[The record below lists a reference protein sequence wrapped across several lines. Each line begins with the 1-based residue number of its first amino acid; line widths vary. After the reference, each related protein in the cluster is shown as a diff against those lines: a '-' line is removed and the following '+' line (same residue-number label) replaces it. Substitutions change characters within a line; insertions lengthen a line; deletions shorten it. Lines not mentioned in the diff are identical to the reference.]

1 MDLHV
6 MLLRLAVR
14 GVILAAII
22 ARVATAQGMPGC
34 KDRCGNL
41 KIPYPF
47 GMSQGCY
54 LNDSFLITCTYS
66 KTYLNGNLSVLNIA
80 LEGQLR
86 ILSPIATVCGSSQGN
101 TTKYQPLSTSFPIST
116 TRNKFIAVGCNT
128 TGAIRVFLGKTY
140 TATSCKSFYNTTN
153 KLINGSCS
161 GTGCCQTFIPKGLR
175 DFKIVVENYFGNVY
189 LRNPSFC
196 SHAFVVEQG
205 YYDFSSLDL
214 YSDSPNLNPFPV
226 VLDWAVGETKC
237 EQAKKNKTGY
247 LCQENSE
254 CYDWDGGAGYHCRCS
269 KGYQGNPYLPNGCK
283 DVNECDDDQGHND
296 CTHICRNTAGRYV
309 CLCPKGY
316 HGDGR
321 KGGQGCLQTKATV
334 GMSMSLVFMFVIVSV
349 LYWGVRKKKI
359 MKRRETF
366 FKQNGGIML
375 QQLLSNCKRK
385 GSAQGAKI
393 FTEDELKRATNNFG
407 DGNVIGQGGYGTV
420 YAGTLKDDM
429 IVAIKKSKVVD
440 RGQIEQFIN
449 EVVILSQIKH
459 PNVVNLLGCCLETPV
474 PLLVYEFI
482 TNNTLFH
489 HIHDEGRVSSMPW
502 ELRLRIAV
510 ETAGALAHMHS
521 FPINI
526 IHRDVKS
533 ANILLDDQ
541 YTAKVSDFGVSRLVP
556 LDQTQ
561 LPTLVQG
568 TFGYLDPEYFYSGLL
583 TKKSDVYSFGVV
595 LVELLTGKNVFSLD
609 RPEEDR
615 GLAMY
620 FISSLKEGHLLQ
632 ILEDR
637 VKKEGHAEQLKGVT
651 EVAKKC
657 LRLKGRKRPTMKEVK
672 EELEALR
679 NSKLNHGSE
688 LDHTYKK

>member
-1 MDLHV
+1 MDLHA
-6 MLLRLAVR
+6 MLLRLMVKS
-14 GVILAAII
+14 VILVVII

-54 LNDSFLITCTYS
+54 LNESFLITCTKS

-86 ILSPIATVCGSSQGN
+86 ILSPIATVCRGLQAN
-101 TTKYQPLSTSFPIST
+101 YTTRDQQLSTSFPLSS
-116 TRNKFIAVGCNT
+116 TRNKFIAVGYNT
-128 TGAIRVFLGKTY
+128 TGAIRVFPGKTY
-140 TATSCKSFYNTTN
+140 TAASCKSFFNMTY

-161 GTGCCQTFIPKGLR
+161 VMGCCQTFIPKGLR
-175 DFKIVVENYFGNVY
+175 DFKIVVVQPR
-189 LRNPSFC
+189 L
-196 SHAFVVEQG
+196 VVEQE

-214 YSDSPNLNPFPV
+214 YSNLTDLNPFPM

-254 CYDWDGGAGYHCRCS
+254 RYDWDGGAGYHCRCS

-283 DVNECDDDQGHND
+283 
-296 CTHICRNTAGRYV
+296 
-309 CLCPKGY
+309 
-316 HGDGR
+316 
-321 KGGQGCLQTKATV
+321 
-334 GMSMSLVFMFVIVSV
+334 
-349 LYWGVRKKKI
+349 VRKKKI
-359 MKRRETF
+359 MKCRETF

-393 FTEDELKRATNNFG
+393 FTEEELKRATNNFG

-420 YAGTLKDDM
+420 YAGTLKVDM
-429 IVAIKKSKVVD
+429 IIAIKKSKVVD
-440 RGQIEQFIN
+440 RGQIEQFVN

-459 PNVVNLLGCCLETPV
+459 PNVVNLLG
-474 PLLVYEFI
+474 
-482 TNNTLFH
+482 
-489 HIHDEGRVSSMPW
+489 RVSSTPW
-502 ELRLRIAV
+502 ELRLRIAA

-521 FPINI
+521 YPINI

-533 ANILLDDQ
+533 ANILLDDHC
-541 YTAKVSDFGVSRLVP
+541 TAKVSDFGVSRLVP

-609 RPEEDR
+609 RPDKDR

-620 FISSLKEGHLLQ
+620 FVSSLKEGHLLQ

-637 VKKEGHAEQLKGVT
+637 VKKEGHAKQLKGVA
-651 EVAKKC
+651 EVAKQC

-679 NSKLNHGSE
+679 NSKINHGSE
-688 LDHTYKK
+688 LDHIYKK